1 MAQATER
8 ITFTV
13 PKELAD
19 RINEAAKSESCS
31 RSEFLRKAV
40 DKHMRDLRWQRRYR
54 YTESQAETIGI
65 TPEEVDDIV
74 HEVRDEMWRE
84 RQSQS

>member
-1 MAQATER
+1 MAQVTER

-40 DKHMRDLRWQRRYR
+40 GRFILLQNLDEFRRYGAAR
-54 YTESQAETIGI
+54 AKELGI
-65 TPEEVDDIV
+65 EPDDVDDLI
-74 HEVRDEMWRE
+74 HEYRAEVAAAQE
-84 RQSQS
+84 

>member
-1 MAQATER
+1 MAQVTER

-31 RSEFLRKAV
+31 RSEFLRKAS
-40 DKHMRDLRWQRRYR
+40 WQVLAVQELHELSKYGAARAK
-54 YTESQAETIGI
+54 ELGI
-65 TPEEVDDIV
+65 RPEDVDDLI
-74 HEVRDEMWRE
+74 HEYRAEVAA
-84 RQSQS
+84 SQE

>member
-40 DKHMRDLRWQRRYR
+40 DKHLWRRDWEEIRRYGQQ
-54 YTESQAETIGI
+54 QAEKFGI
-65 TPEEVDDIV
+65 KPEDVMDIV
-74 HEVRDEMWRE
+74 REVRDEYD
-84 RQSQS
+84 QQDS